1 MMIFDIKKAI
11 CAAII
16 SSLVLSPVRLRAGIV
31 KVEPSSDQFTVG
43 DTDFHPDSK
52 HFQVPDW
59 VDEQADEDV
68 VRIPKVITDEAQSS
82 SAENLKEIEK
92 ELEKLIEEA
101 PPENALHGLL
111 EKSSLSEKQIAAN
124 YVAQNTKRVPV
135 RGAPARAAN
144 TSGGDKRQLIA
155 RAQKLIAAGQ
165 YNEASIL
172 LFNMAK
178 STQYQNERSQIEY
191 ILGRVLFEM
200 KLYQTSAF
208 VFYDVV
214 RVEGKNTKSRY
225 LRQSLEK
232 LSLAGDALDSDLLL
246 KFAVSQV
253 NENDFPESERDIL
266 FYRTGELRLQEKKF
280 KEAAVL
286 FAKVRPNST
295 LFTKARY
302 NLGLSLTEAGDL
314 DAAVSAFDDLTQMG
328 NAKQITDKNRV
339 NGILAKARVLYQKK
353 DWAGAVEAYRDIP
366 RDTEQWH
373 ESLFEQSWTLLR
385 MAKFRNA
392 LSNFH
397 SLHSPY
403 YEDFYQPESLLLR
416 AIVYLYICRYD
427 EMEKTLDLFE
437 KVYKPVQL
445 GIRSS
450 LETDREPMIYYK
462 EINRIAE
469 NFDAIKARQ
478 KGSRTGLKLPFLVG
492 RQILK
497 EGDVRKAQSYLHK
510 LYDEHKRVIAMT
522 GKWQASPIGRY
533 ARKIVDKRIEATRSF
548 IGKLVRRHMILM
560 QVDLRDLFE
569 QVGFLRFES
578 TSGRKEVV
586 KKEIQ
591 GKGVVRNR
599 VDEESSRNYF
609 IQNGYEYWPFKGEY
623 WLDEIGNYHYL
634 GVQACE

>member
-1 MMIFDIKKAI
+1 MTMLNLKKLLCQVIVA
-11 CAAII
+11 
-16 SSLVLSPVRLRAGIV
+16 SLVLSTLQVRAADKPEEFSFGPTEFKPADKYFKGPEWL
-31 KVEPSSDQFTVG
+31 E
-43 DTDFHPDSK
+43 
-52 HFQVPDW
+52 
-59 VDEQADEDV
+59 EQDEDDIAQ
-68 VRIPKVITDEAQSS
+68 IPPAMQEDSNISQ
-82 SAENLKEIEK
+82 ENVKEIQD
-92 ELEKLIEEA
+92 ELEDLEQDLLPA
-101 PPENALHGLL
+101 HALHGLL
-111 EKSSLSEKQIAAN
+111 ENKRDPAVYVAAN
-124 YVAQNTKRVPV
+124 SKVQKGRKTAPVAAPV
-135 RGAPARAAN
+135 NAATN
-144 TSGGDKRQLIA
+144 AKKLLIQ
-155 RAQKLIAAGQ
+155 RAQKLISANQ
-165 YNEASIL
+165 FNEASIL

-178 STQYQNERSQIEY
+178 SNQYTAERAQIEY

-200 KLYQTSAF
+200 KLYQSSAF

-214 RVEGKNTKSRY
+214 RIEGKNTSSRY
-225 LRQSLEK
+225 LRQSLQK

-253 NENDFPESERDIL
+253 SENDFPQGEKDIL
-266 FYRTGELRLQEKKF
+266 FYRTGELKMQEKKF
-280 KEAAVL
+280 KEAAGL

-302 NLGLSLTEAGDL
+302 NLGLSLTESGELGPAI
-314 DAAVSAFDDLTQMG
+314 SAFDDLVQMNSG
-328 NAKQITDKNRV
+328 TKQITDKNRV

-353 DWAGAVEAYRDIP
+353 DWAGADEAYRQIP

-385 MAKFRNA
+385 MAKFRSA

-397 SLHSPY
+397 SLHSPF
-403 YEDFYQPESLLLR
+403 YEDVYQPESLLLR

-437 KVYKPVQL
+437 RVYKPVQSDM
-445 GIRSS
+445 RNS
-450 LETDREPMIYYK
+450 LEADRNPMLYYK

-469 NFDAIKARQ
+469 NFDAIKTKRD
-478 KGSRTGLKLPFLVG
+478 GSRTGMKIPFLVG

-497 EGDVRKAQSYLHK
+497 EGDVQKSENYLHK
-510 LYDEHKRVIAMT
+510 LYDEHKRIVSLNQ
-522 GKWQASPIGRY
+522 KWQSSPIGRY
-533 ARKIVDKRIEATRSF
+533 SRKIVDKRIEATRAF

-560 QVDLRDLFE
+560 QADLRDLFE
-569 QVGFLRFES
+569 QVGFLKFEA
-578 TSGRKEVV
+578 TSGRKENV

-591 GKGVVRNR
+591 GKGIVKTN
-599 VDEESSRNYF
+599 VDSDDSRDYF

>member
-1 MMIFDIKKAI
+1 MKILNMKSSI
-11 CAAII
+11 CLMLIA
-16 SSLVLSPVRLRAGIV
+16 SLSLSPVQLRAG
-31 KVEPSSDQFTVG
+31 VEKPEKTDSFTVG
-43 DTDFHPDSK
+43 DTDFHPNSRQ
-52 HFQVPDW
+52 FQVPAWAND
-59 VDEQADEDV
+59 QNDEDIS
-68 VRIPKVITDEAQSS
+68 RFPKLNSAERPS
-82 SAENLKEIEK
+82 SAADNLKEIEK
-92 ELEKLIEEA
+92 ELDQLIEEA
-101 PPENALHGLL
+101 TPENTLHGLL
-111 EKSSLSEKQIAAN
+111 EKSKANEKRMPASL
-124 YVAQNTKRVPV
+124 VAQNTSKVQARPA
-135 RGAPARAAN
+135 RGATP
-144 TSGGDKRQLIA
+144 SGGDKRQLIA
-155 RAQKLIAAGQ
+155 KAQKLIAGGF

-178 STQYQNERSQIEY
+178 SSQYQNERAQIEY
-191 ILGRVLFEM
+191 ILGRVLYEM

-214 RVEGKNTKSRY
+214 RIEGKNTKSRY
-225 LRQSLEK
+225 LRQSLQK

-253 NENDFPESERDIL
+253 NESDFPETEKDVL
-266 FYRTGELRLQEKKF
+266 FFRAGELRLQEKKF
-280 KEAAVL
+280 KEAAGL
-286 FAKVRPNST
+286 FSKIRPNST

-314 DAAVSAFDDLTQMG
+314 DAAASAFDDLTQMS
-328 NAKQITDKNRV
+328 NSKQITDKNRV
-339 NGILAKARVLYQKK
+339 NGILARARVLYQKK
-353 DWAGAVEAYRDIP
+353 DWAGAVEAYREIP

-373 ESLFEQSWTLLR
+373 ESLFELSWTLLR

-450 LETDREPMIYYK
+450 LETDRDPMLYYK
-462 EINRIAE
+462 EINRISE

-478 KGSRTGLKLPFLVG
+478 KGSRTGMKMPFLVG

-497 EGDVRKAQSYLHK
+497 EGDVRKSQNYLHK
-510 LYDEHKRVIAMT
+510 LYNEHKRVVAMT
-522 GKWQASPIGRY
+522 VKWQSSPIGRY
-533 ARKIVDKRIEATRSF
+533 SRKIVDKRIEATRAF

-591 GKGVVRNR
+591 GKGVMRNR

>member
-1 MMIFDIKKAI
+1 MKRLNFRTTL
-11 CAAII
+11 CQLII
-16 SSLVLSPVRLRAGIV
+16 ASFVLTPLQAFA
-31 KVEPSSDQFTVG
+31 VEDKNDDFTVG
-43 DTDFHPDSK
+43 DTDFHPDNR
-52 HFQVPDW
+52 HFQVPAW
-59 VDEQADEDV
+59 VDEQDGDDV
-68 VRIPKVITDEAQSS
+68 AQIPEVTAEEVTASS
-82 SAENLKEIEK
+82 KDNLKEIEE
-92 ELEKLIEEA
+92 ELDNLLDDSGQEH
-101 PPENALHGLL
+101 ALHGLI
-111 EKSSLSEKQIAAN
+111 EKTNGADNRLLSVF
-124 YVAQNTKRVPV
+124 VAQNSRKVRAKPKVVPS
-135 RGAPARAAN
+135 RGATPA
-144 TSGGDKRQLIA
+144 SDKKQLISK
-155 RAQKLIAAGQ
+155 AQKLIAAGQ

-178 STQYQNERSQIEY
+178 STQYQNERAQIEY
-191 ILGRVLFEM
+191 ILGRVLFEL

-208 VFYDVV
+208 IFYDVV
-214 RVEGKNTKSRY
+214 HIEGKNTKSRY

-253 NENDFPESERDIL
+253 NENDFPEAERDIL
-266 FYRTGELRLQEKKF
+266 YYRTGELRLQEKKF

-286 FAKVRPNST
+286 FAKVRPNSS

-314 DAAVSAFDDLTQMG
+314 DAALSAFDDLTQM
-328 NAKQITDKNRV
+328 NSAKQITDKNRV

-353 DWAGAVEAYRDIP
+353 DWAGATEAYREIP

-373 ESLFEQSWTLLR
+373 ESLFELSWTQLR

-403 YEDFYQPESLLLR
+403 YDDFYQPESLLLR

-450 LETDREPMIYYK
+450 LETDRDPMLYYK

-478 KGSRTGLKLPFLVG
+478 KGSRTGMKLPFLVG

-497 EGDVRKAQSYLHK
+497 EGDVRKAQNYLHK
-510 LYDEHKRVIAMT
+510 LYDEHKRVIGMNT
-522 GKWQASPIGRY
+522 KWQSSPIGRY
-533 ARKIVDKRIEATRSF
+533 SRKIVDKRIEATRAF

-599 VDEESSRNYF
+599 VDDESSRNYF